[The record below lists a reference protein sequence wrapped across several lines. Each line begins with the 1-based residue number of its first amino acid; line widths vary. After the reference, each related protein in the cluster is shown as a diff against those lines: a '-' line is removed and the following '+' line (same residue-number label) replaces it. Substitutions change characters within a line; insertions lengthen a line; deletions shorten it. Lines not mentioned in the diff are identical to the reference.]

1 MSEQDSAPDFDR
13 LLGPNGPIARVL
25 GEYEHRPAQVKMAQT
40 VWQAITEGRD
50 ALIEAGTGTG
60 KSIAYIVPMLLYGKP
75 LIVSTA
81 NKALQGQLYDKDV
94 PLVRQALQL
103 EFDTVLIKGRQNYV
117 CLRKYQVEL
126 PQQRVFAQ
134 IDAGRNVRLQSQGF
148 QTYDLDAL
156 DDWVRG
162 SDTGDLEELPFVL
175 DPDTRNHI
183 TCPADECLHR
193 ECLYYDRCFVMQI
206 RQRAAEAQVVIT
218 NHHLLISDLQLRA
231 IGGVSLPDTE
241 LVVCDEAHHLEDVAT
256 SIFETTVTDYTV
268 TSLLSRRIVR
278 EHTPE
283 SKLNE
288 LAAQNRL
295 FFDAIRALMD
305 QPTRMQNPV
314 KLEGDWEEGIRLGRS
329 VRDLAESLARL
340 NPFGDD
346 PDADA
351 ASMEENTRFGLA
363 VQAVR
368 KAGESIQEVSKS
380 NRDGDV
386 VRFAEQAR
394 QRHVSLILH
403 ATPISAAESLGKHLF
418 GGHTV
423 ICTSATLSTG
433 GTFDLFKA
441 RCGITSKPI
450 ELIGGQVFNFGE
462 QARIYL
468 PELRAYDWQDREKY
482 FDAVAD
488 ETYRLLEVSRGR
500 SFCLFTSWAGM
511 QYVADK
517 LRSKL
522 PWPVLVQGELPR
534 SELLRLFK
542 VVPHCVLFGTRSF
555 WEGVDVPGD
564 ALSLVSIDKLPF
576 PSPHDPLHE
585 ARTERIEKNGGNA
598 FVEYT
603 LPLMVLALKQGFG
616 RLIRT
621 KTDRGVVA
629 ILDNRLM
636 TKRYGSIVLRSLPP
650 AQVTRRFADV
660 HRFFSAP
667 NLAVGRADYA
677 LTVWADDAPGST
689 QSDTQDP
696 SLVAQ
701 YRWQLTCLPDGRSKS
716 GSGIA
721 SDLYS
726 ARWAGTLAGVQRLQ
740 NAIRQGNRSM
750 GDFGLEIRL
759 PGIGGNGQQLLRAA
773 PQELQDSLQAFSHVH
788 IITLESA
795 LAR

>member
-1 MSEQDSAPDFDR
+1 MINERDATPDFDE
-13 LLGPNGPIARVL
+13 LLGPNGPIALVL
-25 GEYEHRPAQVKMAQT
+25 GDYEHRPAQVKMAQT

-60 KSIAYIVPMLLYGKP
+60 KSIAYIVPILLHGKP

-81 NKALQGQLYDKDV
+81 NKALQGQLYEKDV
-94 PLVRQALQL
+94 PLVRQALGL

-117 CLRKYQVEL
+117 CLRRYQVEL

-134 IDAGRNVRLQSQGF
+134 IDALQSQGLR
-148 QTYDLDAL
+148 TYDLDAL
-156 DDWVRG
+156 EDWVRD

-175 DPDTRNHI
+175 DSDIRNHI

-193 ECLYYDRCFVMQI
+193 ECLYYDRCFVMRI

-218 NHHLLISDLQLRA
+218 NHHLLISDLQLRT

-268 TSLLSRRIVR
+268 TSLLSRRMVR

-288 LAAQNRL
+288 LAVQNRL
-295 FFDAIRALMD
+295 FFDRIRALMD
-305 QPTRMQNPV
+305 PSTWTSRTV
-314 KLEGDWEEGIRLGRS
+314 KLEGDWEEGIRLGRM

-346 PDADA
+346 PD
-351 ASMEENTRFGLA
+351 MEEENTRFGLA

-386 VRFAEQAR
+386 VRFAEHVR
-394 QRHVSLILH
+394 QRHVSLVLH
-403 ATPISAAESLGKHLF
+403 ATPISAAASLGEHLF
-418 GGHTV
+418 GHHTV

-441 RCGITSKPI
+441 RCGIAGKPF

-462 QARIYL
+462 QACLYL
-468 PELRAYDWQDREKY
+468 PELRAYDWQDRERY

-511 QYVADK
+511 QYVAEK

-522 PWPVLVQGELPR
+522 PWPVLAQGELPR

-542 VVPHCVLFGTRSF
+542 TVPHCVLFGTRSF

-576 PSPHDPLHE
+576 PSPYDPLHE

-636 TKRYGSIVLRSLPP
+636 TKRYGSTVLRSLPP
-650 AQVTRRFADV
+650 ARLTRRFADV
-660 HRFFSAP
+660 HRFFSAA
-667 NLAVGRADYA
+667 NLAFGSTDYA
-677 LTVWADDAPGST
+677 LTVWVDALGDGQGPNAPSAPGST
-689 QSDTQDP
+689 HDLTSGT
-696 SLVAQ
+696 Q
-701 YRWQLTCLPDGRSKS
+701 YRWQLTCLPDGRSKN

-721 SDLYS
+721 SDPYS

-740 NAIRQGNRSM
+740 SAIRQGNRAI

-759 PGIGGNGQQLLRAA
+759 PGIGGNGPQLLQAA
-773 PQELQDSLQAFSHVH
+773 PEELQASLQAFARVH